1 MALTLE
7 KNKYY
12 KRARIPFGGDGAK
25 SDEIIFPHLYAKTIP
40 NENLFGHIKMGNKE
54 FIAGSY
60 LCLECGQ
67 GGTFNEQ

>member
-12 KRARIPFGGDGAK
+12 RGARIPY
-25 SDEIIFPHLYAKTIP
+25 LYVKTIP